1 MRDGLSQ
8 PSVMAISQDSLGR
21 IWLGT
26 REGVNIY
33 DGNRCIAYK
42 GWVADPEDGGHVWI
56 GNSVEALQS
65 DGRGDMYMLIDRTLI
80 RYDLRAARFLSVAPG
95 STVNGLAGH
104 DGSIIYT
111 AGDSIFVIS
120 PGSRRGRFMFSVPS
134 AHGATHLAADSRNYY
149 LSTPSGVHA
158 FDRRSRHES
167 VILPGNK
174 IYSTYVGR
182 DSTLWISLT
191 DGCLYRLAKG
201 DTVPEAV
208 SEPYIPGNMSG
219 GMQTRHV
226 VEDQAGRI
234 WYGSFT
240 GLHCYDPVK
249 GTTRHIEIP
258 ASMGGLTH
266 SSVFGMFADRSGN
279 IWAGTYYG
287 GANYFSP
294 DRDRFVNFSYD
305 SEAPSGLFLSIV
317 TDIVYDRR
325 GNLWFGT
332 DGAGVCC
339 VDSAWNVIDRLTT
352 LGRAKALRQNNVR
365 DIAYDPRADRL
376 YIGTH
381 LGGLS
386 VYDIATGTVT
396 NFLDR
401 HHDSNEPGDVIHA
414 LAMRGDSLYISSRRG
429 ITLLDTRNGMQRR
442 ILRNAN
448 PFKMVADSRG
458 DLYYINFHGVY
469 KIENPATDNQ
479 TTLTL
484 LKQTPDITL
493 TSLAVTDSCLY
504 VGTLG
509 NGIVALDNDGTDTKW
524 YDSDNSTLPDD
535 YCYTLRCAPDG
546 TLFIA
551 GDHHVARFNPSTGR
565 TESVAFA
572 DYFPEAS
579 IINDCGM
586 LTLPGGDVLVGSTK
600 GITLIHADNFG
611 HEGKADNTPSI
622 YFSHLDVAGTSATP
636 GDGSG
641 IIDAALPY
649 ATGITLPHDKGN
661 FTVTLGMND
670 YTAGSGNPVI
680 EYRLD
685 GYDQSWRTSDDGIL
699 SYSNIE
705 PGHYRLLARRAGGDK
720 TISIPVTVRHPWYNS
735 WWAWIIYVIVAGALG
750 TYIFRKTVSEAR
762 LRRSLGHEKLER
774 QRIEQLNHEKLVF
787 FTNVSHEFQTPLTL
801 IMSHIDLLT
810 TSYSRNSRLIETLGR
825 IRSHTQQMSHLI
837 TQLLEF
843 RKLQQNHQVLRVG
856 EHDGAAAL
864 RCTALPFVD
873 YAVTRG
879 ITFTIDAPEE
889 GLRGWYDP
897 ALISR
902 VLVNIV
908 SNAFKYTPDGGSIRC
923 AVTADPD
930 GSLRFT
936 VTDTGRGIAR
946 KDLPYIFA
954 RFYNG
959 DSDEAKRTD
968 LGYQSTG
975 IGLAFAKSIIDKHH
989 GTITAESREGVG
1001 TTFIV
1006 VIPARRETYDNDE
1019 NIVFELSG
1027 SDGSEDNTEVPA
1039 AESVASYVPSEPSAA
1054 SGDGDN
1060 ATERPLILIV
1070 EDNFELRRN
1079 LVGFFTPYFRIIEA
1093 ADGEE
1098 GLDIARSSNPDLII
1112 SDVMMPRM
1120 SGTEMC
1126 RRIKSEFDLCHIPV
1140 ILLTALS
1147 ASESKLE
1154 GFNANADDYVTKP
1167 FESTL
1172 LLARIDNLLRNRRI
1186 IQSQITREPVSEID
1200 MTPINP
1206 FDRDLLKRVTAL
1218 IDSRIDDPELAIPYL
1233 CREVGVSRT
1242 LFFNKFKALTGM
1254 TPNAFIL
1261 SHRLKAAAALLTAQP
1276 HLSIADIADMT
1287 GFTTAVYFSRCFK
1300 KQYGV
1305 SPQHYRDSGSA
1316 DDTYVD
1322 D

>member
-1 MRDGLSQ
+1 
-8 PSVMAISQDSLGR
+8 MAISQDSLGR

-26 REGVNIY
+26 REGVNIF
-33 DGNRCIAYK
+33 DGNRCISFK
-42 GWVADPEDGGHVWI
+42 GWVPDKEEGGHVWI

-65 DGRGDMYMLIDRTLI
+65 DGRGDMYMVIDRSLI
-80 RYDLRAARFLSVAPG
+80 RYDLRASRFFSVTPG
-95 STVNGLAGH
+95 STVRGLAAH
-104 DGSIIYT
+104 DGAIIYT
-111 AGDSIFVIS
+111 AGDSIFVIP
-120 PGSRRGRFMFSVPS
+120 PGSRKGRFMFSAPS
-134 AHGATHLAADSRNYY
+134 VRNATHMSVDSRNYY
-149 LSTPSGVHA
+149 LSTTTGLRA
-158 FDRRSRHES
+158 FDRKSHHES
-167 VILPGNK
+167 VILPGHTV
-174 IYSTYVGR
+174 YSTYVGR

-191 DGCLYRLAKG
+191 DGCLYRLSRG

-208 SEPYIPGNMSG
+208 SEPYIPGNMTG
-219 GMQTRHV
+219 GMQTRHAI
-226 VEDQAGRI
+226 EDQAGRI

-240 GLHCYDPVK
+240 GLHCYDPADD
-249 GTTRHIEIP
+249 TTRHIEIP
-258 ASMGGLTH
+258 TSMGGMTH

-294 DRDRFVNFSYD
+294 GRDRFVNFSYD
-305 SEAPSGLFLSIV
+305 AETPPGFFLSLV
-317 TDIVYDRR
+317 SDMVYDRR

-339 VDSAWNVIDRLTT
+339 VDSAWNVVDRLTI
-352 LGRAKALRQNNVR
+352 LGGAKSLRQNNVR
-365 DIAYDPRADRL
+365 AIAYNPSSDRL

-396 NFLDR
+396 NYLDNR
-401 HHDSNEPGDVIHA
+401 SGSNEAGDVIHA
-414 LAMRGDSLYISSRRG
+414 LVMHGDTLYISSRRG
-429 ITLLDTRNGMQRR
+429 IVQLDTRSGRQRQ
-442 ILRNAN
+442 IVRNAN
-448 PFKMVADSRG
+448 PVKMVADSRG
-458 DLYYINFHGVY
+458 NLYYINFNSVY
-469 KIENPATDNQ
+469 KVENPGTDHQ
-479 TTLTL
+479 TT
-484 LKQTPDITL
+484 ITL
-493 TSLAVTDSCLY
+493 TRKGYDVTFTSLAATDSCLY
-504 VGTLG
+504 AGTLG
-509 NGIVALDNDGTDTKW
+509 NGIVALDTDGKGEKW
-524 YDSDNSTLPDD
+524 YDTNNSTIPDD
-535 YCYTLRCAPDG
+535 YCYTLRIGADG
-546 TLFIA
+546 ALFIA
-551 GDHHVARFNPSTGR
+551 GDHHVARFTPSTGR

-572 DYFPEAS
+572 DYFPEAN

-586 LTLPGGDVLVGSTK
+586 LALPGGDVIVGSTK
-600 GITLIHADNFG
+600 GITLVHADNFSR
-611 HEGKADNTPSI
+611 EGRADNQPSI
-622 YFSHLDVAGTSATP
+622 YFSRLYVNGRSAMP
-636 GDGSG
+636 DDGSG
-641 IIDAALPY
+641 ILDAALPY
-649 ATGITLPHDKGN
+649 AKEITLPHDKGN

-680 EYRLD
+680 EYRLN
-685 GYDQSWRTSDDGIL
+685 GYDQRWRTSDNGVI
-699 SYSNIE
+699 SYSNIV
-705 PGHYRLLARRAGGDK
+705 PGHYRLLARRAGSDH
-720 TISIPVTVRHPWYNS
+720 TIGIPVTVRQPWYNS
-735 WWAWIIYVIVAGALG
+735 WWAWLIYILVAGAIG
-750 TYIFRKTVSEAR
+750 AYIFRKTVSEAR
-762 LRRSLGHEKLER
+762 LRRSLRREKLER

-810 TSYSRNSRLIETLGR
+810 TGYSRNSRLVETLGR
-825 IRSHTQQMSHLI
+825 IRSHTRQMSHLI

-843 RKLQQNHQVLRVG
+843 RKLQQNHQVLRIG

-864 RCTALPFVD
+864 RSTALPFVD

-879 ITFTIDAPEE
+879 IHFTIDAPEE
-889 GLRGWYDP
+889 GLKGWYDP

-902 VLVNIV
+902 VLVNLV
-908 SNAFKYTPDGGSIRC
+908 SNAFKYTPDGGRIGC

-946 KDLPYIFA
+946 KDLPYIFD

-989 GTITAESREGVG
+989 GTITAESREGEG
-1001 TTFIV
+1001 TTFTVI
-1006 VIPARRETYDNDE
+1006 IPARREAYDNDANVVIE
-1019 NIVFELSG
+1019 QPG
-1027 SDGSEDNTEVPA
+1027 SDGAAKDAEVPA
-1039 AESVASYVPSEPSAA
+1039 AESVVSYLPVEPSASA
-1054 SGDGDN
+1054 GNEGDTDR
-1060 ATERPLILIV
+1060 ERPLILIV

-1079 LVGFFTPYFRIIEA
+1079 LINFFTPYFRIIEA
-1093 ADGEE
+1093 SDGEE
-1098 GLDIARSSNPDLII
+1098 GLDTARSSNPDLII

-1147 ASESKLE
+1147 TSESKLE

-1186 IQSQITREPVSEID
+1186 LQSRITREPVSEID

-1206 FDRDLLKRVTAL
+1206 IDRDLLTRVTAL
-1218 IDSRIDDPELAIPYL
+1218 IDSHIDDPELDIPFL
-1233 CREVGVSRT
+1233 CREVGISRT
-1242 LFFNKFKALTGM
+1242 LFFNKFKALTGI
-1254 TPNAFIL
+1254 TPAAFIL

-1276 HLSIADIADMT
+1276 HLSIADVADMT

-1305 SPQHYRDSGSA
+1305 SPQHYRDNGPA
-1316 DDTYVD
+1316 DDTD
-1322 D
+1322 F

>member
-33 DGNRCIAYK
+33 DGYRCIAYK
-42 GWVADPEDGGHVWI
+42 GWIADPLTGGHVWI
-56 GNSVEALQS
+56 GNNVEAIES
-65 DGRGDMYMLIDRTLI
+65 DGRGNMYMVIDHALL
-80 RYDLRAARFLSVAPG
+80 RYDLRASRFLTVAPG
-95 STVNGLAGH
+95 STVGTLAAH
-104 DGSIIYT
+104 DNSIIYT
-111 AGDSIFVIS
+111 AGDSIFVIDTEIPTRS
-120 PGSRRGRFMFSVPS
+120 FMFSVPS
-134 AHGATHLAADSRNYY
+134 ARGATHLSADSDNYY
-149 LSTPSGVHA
+149 LSTPTGLHA
-158 FDRRSRHES
+158 FDRTSRHER
-167 VILPGNK
+167 VILPGCS
-174 IYSTYVGR
+174 IYSTYIGR
-182 DSTLWISLT
+182 DGTLWISLT
-191 DGCLYRLAKG
+191 DGGLYRLDG
-201 DTVPEAV
+201 TGRDPEEV
-208 SEPYIPGNMSG
+208 SKPHLPGNTTG
-219 GMQTRHV
+219 GMQTRHA
-226 VEDQAGRI
+226 VEDHLGRI
-234 WYGSFT
+234 WYGCFT
-240 GLHCYDPVK
+240 GLHCYDPST

-317 TDIVYDRR
+317 TDMVYDRR

-339 VDSAWNVIDRLTT
+339 VDSAWNVVDRLTT
-352 LGRAKALRQNNVR
+352 LGGAKALRQNNVR
-365 DIAYDPRADRL
+365 AIAYEPTSDRL

-381 LGGLS
+381 LGGMS
-386 VYDIATGTVT
+386 VYDIAEGTVT
-396 NFLDR
+396 NYIDR
-401 HHDSNEPGDVIHA
+401 SGDGNMPGDVIHA
-414 LAMRGDSLYISSRRG
+414 FAMRGDSLFISSRRG
-429 ITLLDTRNGMQRR
+429 ITLLDTRTGLQRR
-442 ILRNAN
+442 LLGKVN
-448 PFKMVADSRG
+448 PFKMVIDGRG
-458 DLYYINFHGVY
+458 DLYYINDHGVY
-469 KIENPATDNQ
+469 RLAAPGTDDQ
-479 TTLTL
+479 TVMTL
-484 LKQTPDITL
+484 KRQEPEITF

-504 VGTLG
+504 AGTLG
-509 NGIVALDNDGTDTKW
+509 DGIVALPVDGSGETW
-524 YDSDNSTLPDD
+524 YTNTNSSLPDN
-535 YCYTLRCAPDG
+535 YCYTLRSGDKG
-546 TLFIA
+546 TLFVA
-551 GDHHVARFNPSTGR
+551 GDRHVTRFNPSTGR
-565 TESVAFA
+565 SESVAFA
-572 DYFPEAS
+572 DYFPESS
-579 IINDCGM
+579 IINDCGLM
-586 LTLPGGDVLVGSTK
+586 PLRGGDVLVGSTK

-611 HEGKADNTPSI
+611 HESNAGNAAPI
-622 YFSHLDVAGTSATP
+622 YFSHLEVIGSSAAP

-641 IIDAALPY
+641 ILDIALPY
-649 ATGITLPHDKGN
+649 ADGISLPHDKGN

-685 GYDQSWRTSDDGIL
+685 GYDQRWRTSDDGIL
-699 SYSNIE
+699 SYSNIG
-705 PGHYRLLARRAGGDK
+705 PGRYMLLARRAGSDS
-720 TISIPVTVRHPWYNS
+720 TISIPVTVRRPWYNS
-735 WWAWIIYVIVAGALG
+735 WWAWLIYIIIAGGIG
-750 TYIFRKTVSEAR
+750 TYIIRKTVSETR

-810 TSYSRNSRLIETLGR
+810 TSYSRHTRLVETLGR
-825 IRSHTQQMSHLI
+825 IRTHTQQMSHLI

-864 RCTALPFVD
+864 RSTALPFVD

-889 GLRGWYDP
+889 GLKGWYDP

-923 AVTADPD
+923 AATADPD

-936 VTDTGRGIAR
+936 VSDTGRGIAR

-989 GTITAESREGVG
+989 GTITAESREGEG

-1006 VIPARRETYDNDE
+1006 VIPGRREAYDNDE
-1019 NIVFELSG
+1019 NVVFDLPG
-1027 SDGSEDNTEVPA
+1027 SAGEKEEAEVPA
-1039 AESVASYVPSEPSAA
+1039 ADSVASYVPSEPSAGSDDA
-1054 SGDGDN
+1054 T
-1060 ATERPLILIV
+1060 TERPLILIV
-1070 EDNFELRRN
+1070 EDNGELRRN
-1079 LVGFFTPYFRIIEA
+1079 LVSFFTPYFRVIEA

-1098 GLDIARSSNPDLII
+1098 GLDMARSSNPDLII

-1186 IQSQITREPVSEID
+1186 LQSRITREPVNEVD
-1200 MTPINP
+1200 MTLINP
-1206 FDRDLLKRVTAL
+1206 FDRELLKRVTAL
-1218 IDSRIDDPELAIPYL
+1218 IDSHIDDPELAIPYL

-1305 SPQHYRDSGSA
+1305 SPQHYRDSGPA
-1316 DDTYVD
+1316 GDTDVD